1 MGFLLNLFD
10 LFNETAKRMAGY
22 LPQSGADLLV
32 ILKKITVL
40 AGNLDVWITN
50 NIGINLKLV
59 LTAVGKLAISWLLI
73 LFDLLRNLV
82 SRL

>member
-1 MGFLLNLFD
+1 MDFLLNLFD
-10 LFNETAKRMAGY
+10 LFNETAKKIAVY

-32 ILKKITVL
+32 ILKKIMVL

-59 LTAVGKLAISWLLI
+59 LVAAGKLAISWLII